1 MTDRSS
7 GPLEFLSGPLYLIA
21 LLLIATPLIDFAA
34 NAWPARAGDV
44 AWRYGAV
51 GLLSGYVLTPLLGLG
66 LAGAI
71 AVTLEHRLVLR
82 SLVIIS
88 WVGALVLVAASV
100 DFSLD
105 ALQLRH
111 NVPAPQ
117 GRNFDLG
124 AAKALLKHV
133 SVAMAL
139 AWLGTAMLRSLRAIR
154 VARGERGPVAPL
166 VARSAR
172 QEEER
177 PAKQRS

>member
-7 GPLEFLSGPLYLIA
+7 GLLEFLAGPLYWIA
-21 LLLIATPLIDFAA
+21 LLLIATPLVDFVA
-34 NAWPARAGDV
+34 NAWPARGGEV

-71 AVTLEHRLVLR
+71 AVTLGHRPVTRILLFI
-82 SLVIIS
+82 SLAA
-88 WVGALVLVAASV
+88 ALVLLVASV

-117 GRNFDLG
+117 RRNFDLG
-124 AAKALLKHV
+124 AAKALVKHG
-133 SVAMAL
+133 SVAVAL
-139 AWLGTAMLRSLRAIR
+139 VWLGVAMFRALRATR
-154 VARGERGPVAPL
+154 AGERGPVAPL
-166 VARSAR
+166 VTRGTR
-172 QEEER
+172 QEAER
-177 PAKQRS
+177 PNREGK